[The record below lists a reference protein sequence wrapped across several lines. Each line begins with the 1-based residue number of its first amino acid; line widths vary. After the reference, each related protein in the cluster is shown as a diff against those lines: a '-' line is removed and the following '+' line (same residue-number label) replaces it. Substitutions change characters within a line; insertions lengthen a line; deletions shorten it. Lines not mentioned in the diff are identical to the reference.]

1 MRGDLSSIDLWAR
14 KMSTLKDAQKPD
26 KPSKAPRRR
35 RLSMRR
41 LLRRSR

>member
-14 KMSTLKDAQKPD
+14 KMSTLKDAQKQD

-35 RLSMRR
+35 PSMRR